1 MCVRSG
7 NECQAREPI
16 LPRRA
21 HYKRKQQFPA
31 SVDACTINKCH
42 LYRPAVEKNP
52 TLDAQDIPTIT
63 RQCPTESSQKGDA
76 VPTDP
81 QRFGANSSAVGFA
94 SRLFGDQIDSPSDQF
109 TSIPGHIPDST
120 INETGWT
127 LQSLQR
133 LPPLAVLTVLFDA
146 YFDQVHWFIF
156 IFYEASFRQNSLEIL
171 SRVAWNK
178 THVGKIQVALMVAA
192 VGLYSVK
199 DDVSW
204 PGHQILSAASI
215 DPEDLLNNLINEAR
229 SSFIDLLDECSIETV
244 QVCILLGTYYIYN
257 GSPTLAWSIIGQAV
271 RTAYAL
277 TLYCDNLNEGNIVVT
292 QIRHRL
298 WAHVL
303 VADTFAAM
311 VYGRPFSLDP
321 AFSQLLPLRELD
333 DTKIPVSFRDHPCF
347 NGRRMPLTKLSF
359 ARLKHRLY
367 DLIRLAL
374 NKFRL
379 LFSQTTVP
387 LESASSL
394 ICFVKEAN
402 LSLETWRAD
411 LPPLFDWELWPEN
424 GPAAMLPSEITLS
437 ESGRKTR
444 RHLILQAITLQISY
458 DCAVI
463 FINRPIL
470 EYRSHIESHPELSSS
485 SSQAVAQSF
494 HAAANAA
501 IRISKTPVAATAK
514 GFNACFLLM
523 NYFTAGVILC
533 VIPTIIPYSPLS
545 NEAKNALLR
554 IIHSSRVL
562 RRSNKIAKHTEELLS
577 TLMRLSLQQ
586 EMENALRHD
595 NGVVQRK
602 SAAEISMPSY
612 GAQSCQP
619 PRPEYYPELIS
630 SISQRPGTSNVLEDG
645 KVAEQNSF
653 QAVALENP
661 LPGYNEENESFDN
674 HLDDILGTFGQGE
687 LSSHVTI
694 TIGG

>member
-7 NECQAREPI
+7 NECQARAPI
-16 LPRRA
+16 IPRRA
-21 HYKRKQQFPA
+21 HHKRKQQFPA
-31 SVDACTINKCH
+31 LVDARTISKGS
-42 LYRPAVEKNP
+42 AVENNP
-52 TLDAQDIPTIT
+52 TFHAQDVPAIT
-63 RQCPTESSQKGDA
+63 RQCRTGSSQNNDA

-94 SRLFGDQIDSPSDQF
+94 SRLFGDQNGSPSDHF

-120 INETGWT
+120 MHETSWT
-127 LQSLQR
+127 LRSLQR

-156 IFYEASFRQNSLEIL
+156 IFYEPSFRQESLEIL
-171 SRVAWNK
+171 SRATWNK

-199 DDVSW
+199 DDANW

-229 SSFIDLLDECSIETV
+229 SSFVDLLDECSIETV

-277 TLYCDNLNEGNIVVT
+277 TLYCDDSNEDDNVVT
-292 QIRHRL
+292 QIRHRI

-311 VYGRPFSLDP
+311 VYGRPLSLDP
-321 AFSQLLPLRELD
+321 AFSQLLPLRDLD
-333 DTKIPVSFRDHPCF
+333 DTKIPGSFGDHPSF
-347 NGRRMPLTKLSF
+347 IGQRTPLTQLSF

-402 LSLETWRAD
+402 QSLETWRAD
-411 LPPLFDWELWPEN
+411 LPPLFDWELWPAN
-424 GPAAMLPSEITLS
+424 GPAAMLPSEMTLS
-437 ESGRKTR
+437 ESERKHR
-444 RHLILQAITLQISY
+444 RHLILQAVTLQISY

-470 EYRSHIESHPELSSS
+470 EYRSHLESHPELASS
-485 SSQAVAQSF
+485 SSQAVARSF
-494 HAAANAA
+494 HAAADAA
-501 IRISKTPVAATAK
+501 IRISKTPMAATAK

-533 VIPTIIPYSPLS
+533 VIPTVIPYSALS

-562 RRSNKIAKHTEELLS
+562 KRSNRIAKHTEELLS

-586 EMENALRHD
+586 EMESALRQD
-595 NGVVQRK
+595 NGVVPRE
-602 SAAEISMPSY
+602 SFAEISMPSH
-612 GAQSCQP
+612 GTQSCP
-619 PRPEYYPELIS
+619 PPHPGHYPELFS
-630 SISQRPGTSNVLEDG
+630 SISQRPDMSSILEDG
-645 KVAEQNSF
+645 PAAEQSSF
-653 QAVALENP
+653 EATEFENP

-687 LSSHVTI
+687 LPSHVTI
-694 TIGG
+694 TVSG